1 MAFLKL
7 LGLIGLLQARAVY
20 AVSSLTIETTVGPV
34 TGLINGTTPHVAQF
48 LGIPFAEPPVG
59 ERRWLPAIAK
69 SREESVDATR
79 FGLGCPQ
86 YAGDGQSVWAT
97 DAPEFNT
104 PPNTTGEDCLSIN
117 VWTPWGMSQ
126 NSSELLPVIVWI
138 YGGGFQSGAGSI
150 LYQNPSPWIER
161 TQEHIVVSVKYEIL

>member
-7 LGLIGLLQARAVY
+7 LGLIGLLQARAVC

-69 SREESVDATR
+69 SREESIDATR

-86 YAGDGQSVWAT
+86 YTGDGQSVWAT

-138 YGGGFQSGAGSI
+138 YGGGFQSGAGNI

-161 TQEHIVVSVKYEIL
+161 TQEHIVVSVKYEIF